1 MNPHLDY
8 LLKRFHEESQAIRR
22 QMTNLLHSRRSDPNV
37 TGAEERIASSLVE
50 IEYQIRRAF
59 DDQEK
64 EQQKT
69 SSTLDRV

>member
-1 MNPHLDY
+1 MNPHLNY
-8 LLKRFHEESQAIRR
+8 LLKRFDEERTAIRDR
-22 QMTNLLHSRRSDPNV
+22 LLSLRCEPIEKQRAVTRTLDNLD
-37 TGAEERIASSLVE
+37 E
-50 IEYQIRRAF
+50 IEFQIRRAF